1 MSGLPRTFGKYVLVQ
16 ALDQGGMGVVFR
28 AHEPAA
34 DRHVALK
41 MIKDGENAAPEDVA
55 RFMDE
60 ARAAAALSHEGI
72 VPVLDVGEIDGRAYF
87 TMELMPGGS
96 LAGRLEEL
104 RARPKLAA
112 AMVRDVAHGLQ
123 HAHKRFVL
131 HRDVKPANILMD
143 GRGRPKLADF
153 GIARRMDV
161 EPTTSTSLA
170 GSLPYMAPEQLHSPR
185 DLDVAVDVY
194 GLGAVLYEILTGQ
207 PPAAG
212 ETPSEVMRNVL
223 EREPPSPRSL
233 PGGARIDLDLETIC
247 LKCLRKAREERYA
260 DAASLA
266 ADLSRYLADEAI
278 VARRPTPV
286 EHARRMLRH
295 HPVRAGIGATL
306 VVSLVAVA
314 VAALSVARSQED
326 ELGAGALRV
335 NAYAARALA
344 GAARFELRELSD
356 ELARIAVDPDLIQ
369 LARNPGDEQAV
380 ATWRAHPLPA
390 RYDSM
395 QLMDTEGGWIARKP
409 PPDLKGQSF
418 GWRDYFAGAAKLG
431 RDAKRGV
438 YVGRSYRSHADGS
451 SRFPLSTPVYDLDGR
466 WIGVLEAGVDT
477 ATALGALVLTDPA
490 EPHRLAVVVA
500 RSDRDWVGGAVP
512 DDWTVVLHEGL
523 ARGKGQ
529 AMPNRGVL
537 AQLPLSRTDA
547 AHVDPVPGYGGRW
560 LAAATPVGETPF
572 AVIVQTR
579 YEAAVLPK
587 LHLASRLAVA
597 GAFAIGFAFIV
608 STALFVAIRRSR
620 RRGLT

>member
-1 MSGLPRTFGKYVLVQ
+1 MSGLPRTFGKYVLTE

-34 DRHVALK
+34 NRHVALK
-41 MIKDGENAAPEDVA
+41 MLKDGEHAAAEDVV
-55 RFMDE
+55 RFMEE

-112 AMVRDVAHGLQ
+112 ALVRDVAHALQ

-143 GRGRPKLADF
+143 ANGRPRLADF
-153 GIARRMDV
+153 GIARRLDV
-161 EPTTSTSLA
+161 EPTSTHLA

-212 ETPSEVMRNVL
+212 ESPSEVMKNVL
-223 EREPPSPRSL
+223 ERDPPAPRSL

-278 VARRPTPV
+278 VARRPTAI
-286 EHARRMLRH
+286 EHARRVLRR

-314 VAALSVARSQED
+314 VASLSVAHAQED

-335 NAYAARALA
+335 NAYAARALS
-344 GAARFELRELSD
+344 GSARFELRELAD
-356 ELARIAVDPDLIQ
+356 ELTREAADLDLLELARH
-369 LARNPGDEQAV
+369 PGDEQAV
-380 ATWRAHPLPA
+380 AAWRARPLPA
-390 RYDSM
+390 RFDSM
-395 QLMDTEGGWIARKP
+395 QLMDTEGRWIARKP
-409 PPDLKGQSF
+409 RPDLKGQWF
-418 GWRDYFAGAAKLG
+418 GWRDYFAGAARLG
-431 RDAKRGV
+431 RDGHHGV
-438 YVGRSYRSHADGS
+438 YVGRSYRSYADGS
-451 SRFPLSTPVYDLDGR
+451 SRFPLSTPIYDLDGR
-466 WIGVLEAGVDT
+466 WVAVLEAGVDT

-490 EPHRLAVVVA
+490 EPQRLALVVA
-500 RSDRDWVGGAVP
+500 RRDRDSVSGSLP
-512 DDWTVVLHEGL
+512 DDWAVVLHEGL
-523 ARGKGQ
+523 ARGKGLEMANQ
-529 AMPNRGVL
+529 GVL
-537 AQLPLSRTDA
+537 AQLPLARTDA

-560 LAAATPVGETPF
+560 LAAASPVGETPF

-579 YEAAVLPK
+579 YEAAVAPN
-587 LHLASRLAVA
+587 LHLANRLAVA
-597 GAFAIGFAFIV
+597 GAVALAFAIVV
-608 STALFVAIRRSR
+608 STTLFVAVRRSR
-620 RRGLT
+620 RRG

>member
-1 MSGLPRTFGKYVLVQ
+1 MSGLPRTFGKYVLVE

-34 DRHVALK
+34 SRHVALK
-41 MIKDGENAAPEDVA
+41 MLKDGEHAAADDVE
-55 RFMDE
+55 RFMAE

-96 LAGRLEEL
+96 LAGRLDEL

-112 AMVRDVAHGLQ
+112 ALVRDVAHALQ

-143 GRGRPKLADF
+143 ASGRPRLADF
-153 GIARRMDV
+153 GIARRLDV
-161 EPTTSTSLA
+161 EQSTHLA

-194 GLGAVLYEILTGQ
+194 GLGAVLYEVLTGQ
-207 PPAAG
+207 PPADG
-212 ETPSEVMRNVL
+212 ESPSEIMKNVL
-223 EREPPSPRSL
+223 ERDPPAPRSL

-278 VARRPTPV
+278 VARRPTAV
-286 EHARRMLRH
+286 ERARRVLRH

-314 VAALSVARSQED
+314 VAALSVAQAQED

-335 NAYAARALA
+335 NAYAARALS

-356 ELARIAVDPDLIQ
+356 ELARAAADMDLLE
-369 LARNPGDEQAV
+369 LARHPDDEQAV
-380 ATWRAHPLPA
+380 AAWRAHPLPA
-390 RYDSM
+390 RFDSM
-395 QLMDTEGGWIARKP
+395 QLMDTEGRWIARNP
-409 PPDLKGQSF
+409 LPDLKGHTF
-418 GWRDYFAGAAKLG
+418 GWRDYFAGAARLAREGKH
-431 RDAKRGV
+431 GV

-451 SRFPLSTPVYDLDGR
+451 SRFPLSTPIYDLDGR
-466 WIGVLEAGVDT
+466 WVGVLEAGVDT

-490 EPHRLAVVVA
+490 EPHRLASVVA
-500 RSDRDWVGGAVP
+500 RRDRDWAGGALP
-512 DDWTVVLHEGL
+512 NDWAVVLHEGL
-523 ARGKGQ
+523 GRGKGLEMANQ
-529 AMPNRGVL
+529 GVL
-537 AQLPLSRTDA
+537 AQMPLARTDA

-560 LAAATPVGETPF
+560 LAAAAPVGETPF

-579 YEAAVLPK
+579 YEAAVAPN
-587 LHLASRLAVA
+587 LHLANRLAAA
-597 GAFAIGFAFIV
+597 GAFALAFAIVV
-608 STALFVAIRRSR
+608 STALFLAVRRSR
-620 RRGLT
+620 RRG

>member
-1 MSGLPRTFGKYVLVQ
+1 LSGLPQTFGKYVLLQ

-41 MIKDGENAAPEDVA
+41 MLKDGEHASPDDVT

-60 ARAAAALSHEGI
+60 ARAAAALGHEGI

-96 LAGRLEEL
+96 LEARLDEL
-104 RARPKLAA
+104 RARPKVAA
-112 AMVRDVAHGLQ
+112 ALVRDVAHALQ

-143 GRGRPKLADF
+143 AQGRPRLADF
-153 GIARRMDV
+153 GIPRRLDV
-161 EPTTSTSLA
+161 AATSTQLA

-194 GLGAVLYEILTGQ
+194 GLGAVLYELLTGQ

-212 ETPSEVMRNVL
+212 ESPSEIMKNVL

-266 ADLSRYLADEAI
+266 ADLTRYLADEAI
-278 VARRPTPV
+278 VARRPTAV
-286 EHARRMLRH
+286 ERARRVLRH
-295 HPVRAGIGATL
+295 HPVRAGVAATL

-314 VAALSVARSQED
+314 VAALSVAQAQED

-335 NAYAARALA
+335 NAYAARALS
-344 GAARFELRELSD
+344 GAARFELRELAD
-356 ELARIAVDPDLIQ
+356 ELARVAVSPELIE
-369 LARNPGDEQAV
+369 LARHPGDQQAL
-380 ATWRAHPLPA
+380 AAWRAQPLPA
-390 RYDSM
+390 RFDSL
-395 QLMDTEGGWIARKP
+395 QLMDTEGAWIARKP

-431 RDAKRGV
+431 RDAHRGV

-451 SRFPLSTPVYDLDGR
+451 SRFPLSTPIYELDGR
-466 WIGVLEAGVDT
+466 WLGVLEAGVDT

-500 RSDRDWVGGAVP
+500 RGDRDWVGGALP

-523 ARGKGQ
+523 PRGK
-529 AMPNRGVL
+529 ALTMANRGVL
-537 AQLPLSRTDA
+537 ASLPLSRTDA
-547 AHVDPVPGYGGRW
+547 AHSDPAPGYEGRW

-579 YEAAVLPK
+579 YEAAVAPNM
-587 LHLASRLAVA
+587 HLANRLAIA
-597 GAFAIGFAFIV
+597 GAIALAFAFFV
-608 STALFVAIRRSR
+608 STALFVAVRRSK
-620 RRGLT
+620 RRG